1 MVYMEDPTKDRV
13 AKWIAGDITLSG
25 EPGNAI
31 KRWREIFGVSQASL
45 AEALEISPSV
55 ISDYEA
61 GRRKS
66 PGATAIKRIVEAFI
80 KVDEQQGGKITRAFV
95 HMFGTQLPPDIVL
108 DIREF
113 KEPIEGK
120 ALCKAVEGE
129 VVVNKDLLH
138 QKLFGYTV
146 VDSYKAV
153 LGLSADEF
161 RRLYGLTTER
171 ALVFTG
177 VTTGRSPMVAIKV
190 MGITP
195 GMVIFHGELKQVDPL
210 GLKIAE
216 ILRVPLVVSKLPSV
230 NDLLEGLRKCAI

>member
-1 MVYMEDPTKDRV
+1 MLENPAKGRV
-13 AKWIAGDITLSG
+13 ARWIAGDITLSSN
-25 EPGNAI
+25 PGSAI
-31 KRWREIFGVSQASL
+31 KRWREIFGVNQTSL
-45 AEALEISPSV
+45 AKALRISPSV

-66 PGATAIKRIVEAFI
+66 PGAATIRRIVDAFI
-80 KVDEQQGGKITRAFV
+80 KVDEQQGGKTARAFI
-95 HMFGTQLPPDIVL
+95 HMFGTQLQPDIVL

-113 KEPIEGK
+113 KKPVEGK
-120 ALCKAVEGE
+120 ILCKAVEGN
-129 VVVNKDLLH
+129 VVLNKALLN

-146 VDSYKAV
+146 IDSYKAV

-171 ALVFTG
+171 ALVFAG

-195 GMVIFHGELKQVDPL
+195 GMVIFHGKLKEVDQL
-210 GLKIAE
+210 GMKIAE
-216 ILRVPLVVSKLPSV
+216 ILRVPLVISKLPSV
-230 NDLLEGLRKCAI
+230 NGLLERLRECAK

>member
-1 MVYMEDPTKDRV
+1 MFMENLTKDRV
-13 AKWIAGDITLSG
+13 ARWIAGDITLSS
-25 EPGNAI
+25 EPGSAI
-31 KRWREIFGVSQASL
+31 KRWRETFGMSQASL
-45 AEALEISPSV
+45 AEALKISPSV

-66 PGATAIKRIVEAFI
+66 PGAATVKRIVEAFI
-80 KVDEQQGGKITRAFV
+80 KVDEQQGGKIAHAFV
-95 HMFGTQLPPDIVL
+95 HMFGTQLPPEIVL

-120 ALCKAVEGE
+120 VLCKAVEGE

-146 VDSYKAV
+146 VDSYKAA
-153 LGLSADEF
+153 LGLSPDEF

-177 VTTGRSPMVAIKV
+177 VTTGRTPMVAIKV

-216 ILRVPLVVSKLPSV
+216 ILRVPLIISKLPSI

>member
-1 MVYMEDPTKDRV
+1 MEDLTRDRV

-31 KRWREIFGVSQASL
+31 KRWRETFGVSQASL

-66 PGATAIKRIVEAFI
+66 PGAATIKRIVEAFI
-80 KVDEQQGGKITRAFV
+80 KVDEQQGGKIARAFV

>member
-1 MVYMEDPTKDRV
+1 MLEDPTKSRV
-13 AKWIAGDITLSG
+13 ARWIAGDITLSS
-25 EPGNAI
+25 EPGSAI
-31 KRWREIFGVSQASL
+31 KRWREIFGTSQTSL
-45 AEALEISPSV
+45 AKALRISPSV

-66 PGATAIKRIVEAFI
+66 PGATTISRIVEAFI
-80 KVDEQQGGKITRAFV
+80 KVDEQQGGKIAEAFV
-95 HMFGTQLPPDIVL
+95 HMFGTQLQPDIVL

-113 KEPIEGK
+113 KKPVEGRM
-120 ALCKAVEGE
+120 LCKAVEGE
-129 VVVNKDLLH
+129 VVMNKGLLH

-146 VDSYKAV
+146 IDSYKAV

-195 GMVIFHGELKQVDPL
+195 GMVIFHGELKQVDQL
-210 GLKIAE
+210 GMKIAE
-216 ILRVPLVVSKLPSV
+216 ILRVPLVLSKLPAV
-230 NDLLEGLRKCAI
+230 NDLLERLRKCAK

>member
-66 PGATAIKRIVEAFI
+66 PGAATIKRIVEAFI
-80 KVDEQQGGKITRAFV
+80 KVDEQQGGKIARAFV
-95 HMFGTQLPPDIVL
+95 HMFGTQLSPDIVL